1 MSTPWLLEAR
11 NVTKRFGGLTAVK
24 ALTINVA
31 RGALYGLIGPNGA
44 GKTTVFNLLT
54 GQSDLSEGEI
64 VFDGLRID
72 GRKPYQIAKLGMAR
86 TFQNIRL
93 FTDMTVLENV
103 LAAQHLRS
111 RQVLA
116 DAVLGTGRHHV
127 EEREM
132 LDAAMKLLKIFDLDR
147 FAHEPATSLPYGS
160 QRRLE
165 IARALAT
172 EPKLLLLDEPAAGM
186 NPQESLDL
194 MRLVRWLRD
203 EFRIT
208 ILLVEHNMK
217 VVMGICETIQVID
230 YGEAIALGSPREI
243 QQNPKVIE
251 AYLGGG

>member
-72 GRKPYQIAKLGMAR
+72 GRKPHQIAKLGMAR

-93 FTDMTVLENV
+93 FADMTVLENV

-111 RQVLA
+111 HQVLA

-230 YGEAIALGSPREI
+230 YGEAIALGAPREI